1 MKINVPRALTLAVF
15 TPVLVT
21 SVIPAIAI
29 WWIVRLSDLLSCGFT
44 CSAAL
49 RTAIDTAL
57 QDRHIGLSI
66 IFLIAGSGLG
76 AAIAL
81 RLWLNIKVKD
91 PLDELIAILLLLA
104 SGDLRTRPSVT
115 DRTQARQV
123 FVALQKMH
131 EGIMRTAQTVNSA
144 SQSIYLAAHEID
156 EGNKELSARTQQQAS
171 ASEEIA
177 EVLTRLTETVRQTS
191 EFAEHLE
198 RLSQDATIHVE
209 RCDGLVVEA
218 ISAMLAVT
226 EKSSRIGTIVDVID
240 DLAFQTN
247 LLALNAAIE
256 AAHAGNHGTGFAVVA
271 AEVRALAKRSAVAA
285 DQIREVIA
293 QSRQEVELGTS
304 RVVTAGE
311 TIQLLVEAN
320 RSVSTLSVHVNN
332 AAYQQHSAIE
342 RASGAVAQ
350 IDDSAQRVAALAEQ
364 TAAASHELASQ
375 TSHLQAT
382 ASFWRL
388 SEA

>member
-15 TPVLVT
+15 APVLVT
-21 SVIPAIAI
+21 NVMPVI
-29 WWIVRLSDLLSCGFT
+29 V
-44 CSAAL
+44 
-49 RTAIDTAL
+49 AL
-57 QDRHIGLSI
+57 QDRHITPFVIS
-66 IFLIAGSGLG
+66 LIAGSG
-76 AAIAL
+76 AATAIVL
-81 RLWLNIKVKD
+81 RLWLNIKVKK
-91 PLDELIAILLLLA
+91 PLDELIAILRLLA

-123 FVALQKMH
+123 FVALQQMH

-144 SQSIYLAAHEID
+144 SQSIDLAAHEID
-156 EGNKELSARTQQQAS
+156 DGNKELSTRTQQQAS
-171 ASEEIA
+171 ASEDIA
-177 EVLTRLTETVRQTS
+177 EILARLTETVRETS
-191 EFAEHLE
+191 GYAERLA
-198 RLSQDATIHVE
+198 RLSQNATTHVE
-209 RCDGLVVEA
+209 HCDSLMVEA
-218 ISAMLAVT
+218 ISAMLAVA
-226 EKSSRIGTIVDVID
+226 EKSSRIGAIVDVID

-256 AAHAGNHGTGFAVVA
+256 AAHAGDHGTGFAVVA

-293 QSRQEVELGTS
+293 QSGQEVELGTS

-320 RSVSTLSVHVNN
+320 RSVSTLSEQVSQ

-350 IDDSAQRVAALAEQ
+350 IEDAAQRVAVLAEQ
-364 TAAASHELASQ
+364 TAAASHALASQ
-375 TSHLQAT
+375 TSHLQTT
-382 ASFWRL
+382 ARFWRL
-388 SEA
+388 SET